1 MKATAP
7 DQDTNGREGL
17 IGRLTAL
24 LGAPLLLG
32 KAAAGT
38 AAESVASAL
47 QESPGET
54 RGVRI
59 APPEHS
65 VKRRG

>member
-7 DQDTNGREGL
+7 DQDTDGRESL
-17 IGRLTAL
+17 MGRLTAL

-32 KAAAGT
+32 RGAAD
-38 AAESVASAL
+38 SVASAI

-59 APPEHS
+59 VPPEHS